1 MCCGLGYKGKL
12 GLGDTTSRSIPTL
25 VPGLEDVVQVVAG
38 GIHSAAV
45 DGRGRVWTWGC
56 GSDGRLGHPGAE
68 GHRYLFREDTPT
80 VVEELE
86 RVGRVEQLASSYYHM
101 AAVVEGEGGG
111 QKRENKK

>member
-1 MCCGLGYKGKL
+1 M
-12 GLGDTTSRSIPTL
+12 
-25 VPGLEDVVQVVAG
+25 QVVAG

-45 DGRGRVWTWGC
+45 DGSGRVWTWGC

-101 AAVVEGEGGG
+101 AAVVAVEGSTG
-111 QKRENKK
+111 KRSRSKK